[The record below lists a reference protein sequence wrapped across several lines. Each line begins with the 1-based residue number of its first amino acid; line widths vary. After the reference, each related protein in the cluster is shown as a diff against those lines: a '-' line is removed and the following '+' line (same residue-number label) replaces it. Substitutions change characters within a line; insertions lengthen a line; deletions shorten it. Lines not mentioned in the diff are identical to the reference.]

1 MNRNRLIMGIGAVT
15 SVAALTLAVTT
26 LPAMAGR
33 PQHRPPT
40 PPTHKVAAPTTSA
53 TYGYSLT
60 LTGLPG
66 SSAPLGISGT
76 ATIDLTGQQAQL
88 TANLSRAIGP
98 IGTGTITAIVA
109 NHTVYVDA
117 PGLGVLT
124 GGKSWVSVSSHTMAV
139 AGPATALWN
148 KLGVAIA
155 DVPAALAWATTHPSR
170 HPLVTVTS
178 TANRAGSTI
187 TELQMVVPHGKAK
200 AAGSGL
206 PTTVPVTVTADA
218 QGRLSAISSSFSA
231 AGVAISF
238 TATSTGFD
246 APVVIV
252 PPAASDTFIL
262 SPSMLAMA
270 AGLLGLPAHQG
281 PKPTHAVHVVASGLS
296 SRVHAA
302 GAKISTWLHSL
313 DHDAH

>member
-98 IGTGTITAIVA
+98 IGTTLSMSTL
-109 NHTVYVDA
+109 
-117 PGLGVLT
+117 PGSAYSLAASRG
-124 GGKSWVSVSSHTMAV
+124 SRS
-139 AGPATALWN
+139 PATPWRWLDRRRHS
-148 KLGVAIA
+148 GTS
-155 DVPAALAWATTHPSR
+155 LAWRSLTC
-170 HPLVTVTS
+170 
-178 TANRAGSTI
+178 
-187 TELQMVVPHGKAK
+187 
-200 AAGSGL
+200 L
-206 PTTVPVTVTADA
+206 PPWPGPRPTRPDI
-218 QGRLSAISSSFSA
+218 RW
-231 AGVAISF
+231 
-238 TATSTGFD
+238 
-246 APVVIV
+246 
-252 PPAASDTFIL
+252 
-262 SPSMLAMA
+262 SP
-270 AGLLGLPAHQG
+270 
-281 PKPTHAVHVVASGLS
+281 
-296 SRVHAA
+296 
-302 GAKISTWLHSL
+302 
-313 DHDAH
+313 